1 MQEIRIERVT
11 REEYREFADFL
22 RIWIN
27 LLQFLQVNSF
37 DFKEERER
45 QESNVT

>member
-11 REEYREFADFL
+11 REECREFADFL

-37 DFKEERER
+37 DIKEERDKN
-45 QESNVT
+45 QT